1 MTACQP
7 PRLNSTAAKRSFL
20 GSFFLPKFLLTLDG
34 NLWNSRRRHLISATT
49 TRDGDATVMAEKP
62 RPIEQM
68 LELTGEAPSAEHLD
82 NQVQKAQEQLLKLK
96 RQQEQIEKQKRE
108 LEELSRR
115 QDELE
120 QGRGEMT
127 DKLTRALVVLERE
140 AYNAQNRLEQIRVA
154 RESFSQHL
162 ELIEAIDPRNWNP
175 SDLHK
180 ELSRALSTV
189 DDARTEYSDQR
200 SRLQAAEAA
209 TGEASLPDA
218 TTDAYQSSNGRSFL
232 QWLQIGFAL
241 TLPLIIF
248 GAVALLV

>member
-1 MTACQP
+1 LCGISP
-7 PRLNSTAAKRSFL
+7 AKILRAI
-20 GSFFLPKFLLTLDG
+20 DG
-34 NLWNSRRRHLISATT
+34 NLWNYRRSHLISATT
-49 TRDGDATVMAEKP
+49 SLDGDAIVMAEKP
-62 RPIEQM
+62 RPLEEM
-68 LELTGEAPSAEHLD
+68 LDLTEEAPSVEHLD
-82 NQVQKAQEQLLKLK
+82 NQVQKAQEQLLQLK

-120 QGRGEMT
+120 HGRGEMT

-140 AYNAQNRLEQIRVA
+140 AYNAQNKLEQIRAA
-154 RESFSQHL
+154 RESFSQRL

-189 DDARTEYSDQR
+189 DDARTEYNEHR
-200 SRLQAAEAA
+200 SRLQAASGGN
-209 TGEASLPDA
+209 GEQSLPDTA
-218 TTDAYQSSNGRSFL
+218 PGVYENSNGRSFS
-232 QWLQIGFAL
+232 QWLQIGLAL

-248 GAVALLV
+248 GAIAIALFAWVASR

>member
-1 MTACQP
+1 LM
-7 PRLNSTAAKRSFL
+7 
-20 GSFFLPKFLLTLDG
+20 
-34 NLWNSRRRHLISATT
+34 SATRAWT
-49 TRDGDATVMAEKP
+49 ATRFMAEKP

-68 LELTGEAPSAEHLD
+68 LDLPEEEASAEHLD
-82 NQVQKAQEQLLKLK
+82 NQVQRAQEQLLQLK

-140 AYNAQNRLEQIRVA
+140 AYNAQSRLEQIRVA

-162 ELIEAIDPRNWNP
+162 EVVEAIDPRNWDP

-189 DDARTEYSDQR
+189 DDARTEYN
-200 SRLQAAEAA
+200 EH
-209 TGEASLPDA
+209 
-218 TTDAYQSSNGRSFL
+218 
-232 QWLQIGFAL
+232 
-241 TLPLIIF
+241 
-248 GAVALLV
+248 